1 MTDKRKRPSDTD
13 NAERVPGDAQVI
25 PMHEVPEGENFLAH
39 IVTGAAIA
47 AMPRMEWL
55 LKGRI
60 PMKGLVALYA
70 PPKSGKSV
78 VACELAVAAA
88 LGEPFWQVPF
98 SRRMTVLYIA
108 AERSSDIGDRL
119 KATLQ
124 RRAIP
129 YPDTLHV
136 YAREAG
142 PLQVNNAAHLL
153 GLVQVAQHLKP
164 DLIIFDTFAR
174 MTLGIEE
181 NSSGDM
187 GEAVEKFNAVIR
199 AAGPQA
205 AGIIVHHQGKD
216 KSKGLRGSTALL
228 GAVDAVW
235 SVTREG
241 SNYALELE
249 AMNAGALPMPE
260 HFTIEGELI
269 AGHED
274 TTPVLVWQAFKD
286 FANSRDKYLVEVLN
300 EAGEKGLSKAELTD
314 LYNGKH
320 NASKSPA
327 TVYGWLT
334 KLVQAKQVEQPA
346 GPKSAT
352 RYYGKGFAPK

>member
-1 MTDKRKRPSDTD
+1 MTDKRKKPSDTD
-13 NAERVPGDAQVI
+13 NAERTPGEVIALRPQVA
-25 PMHEVPEGENFLAH
+25 PEGENFLAH
-39 IVTGAAIA
+39 IVTGADIA

-60 PMKGLVALYA
+60 PKKGLVALYA

-78 VACELAVAAA
+78 VACELAVAAS
-88 LGEPFWQVPF
+88 LGEPFWGVPF
-98 SRRMTVLYIA
+98 GQRMTVLYIA
-108 AERSSDIGDRL
+108 AERSADIGDRL

-124 RRAIP
+124 RRGVP

-136 YAREAG
+136 YSREAG
-142 PLQVNNAAHLL
+142 PLQVDNAAHLL

-205 AGIIVHHQGKD
+205 AGIIVHHAGKD

-235 SVTREG
+235 AVSREG
-241 SNYALELE
+241 SKYSLELE

-260 HFTIEGELI
+260 HFTIEGWHI

-274 TTPVLVWQAFKD
+274 TTPVLVWLAYGEY
-286 FANSRDKYLVEVLN
+286 ASARAKYLIDTLN
-300 EAGEKGLSKAELTD
+300 EAGERVSALSK
-314 LYNGKH
+314 
-320 NASKSPA
+320 
-327 TVYGWLT
+327 
-334 KLVQAKQVEQPA
+334 
-346 GPKSAT
+346 
-352 RYYGKGFAPK
+352 

>member
-1 MTDKRKRPSDTD
+1 MTDNRKKPSDTV
-13 NAERVPGDAQVI
+13 ERNPGDAQVI
-25 PMHEVPEGENFLAH
+25 PLREQEGENFLAH
-39 IVTGAAIA
+39 IVTGADIA

-55 LKGRI
+55 LKERI
-60 PMKGLVALYA
+60 PVKGLVALYA

-78 VACELAVAAA
+78 VACELAISAA

-98 SRRMTVLYIA
+98 GQRMTVLYIA
-108 AERSSDIGDRL
+108 AERSADIGDRL

-124 RRAIP
+124 RRGVP

-142 PLQVNNAAHLL
+142 PLQVDNAAHLL

-164 DLIIFDTFAR
+164 HLIIFDTFAR

-187 GEAVEKFNAVIR
+187 GEAVEKFNTVIR

-205 AGIIVHHQGKD
+205 AGIIVHHAGKD

-235 SVTREG
+235 SVNRSG
-241 SNYALELE
+241 DNYALKLE
-249 AMNAGALPMPE
+249 AMNAGALPQDE
-260 HFTIEGELI
+260 HFTIHGEQLP
-269 AGHED
+269 GYD
-274 TTPVLVWQAFKD
+274 TTTPVLVWQSFGEYAGV
-286 FANSRDKYLVEVLN
+286 RDKYLIDQLT
-300 EAGEKGLSKAELTD
+300 EAGEKGLSKSELTD
-314 LYNGKH
+314 LYNVHH
-320 NASKSPA
+320 NDTKATA
-327 TVYGWLT
+327 TVYKWLV
-334 KLVQAKQVEQPA
+334 KLVKNKQAEQPD
-346 GPKSAT
+346 GPKSST
-352 RYYGKGFAPK
+352 RYYGKGLAPK

>member
-1 MTDKRKRPSDTD
+1 MTDKRQRPSDTD
-13 NAERVPGDAQVI
+13 TAQRVPGDAQVI
-25 PMHEVPEGENFLAH
+25 TLHNVPEGENFLAH
-39 IVTGAAIA
+39 IITGPDIA

-78 VACELAVAAA
+78 VACELAVAAS

-98 SRRMTVLYIA
+98 GKRLSVLYIA

-124 RRAIP
+124 RRGVP

-136 YAREAG
+136 YARETG
-142 PLQVNNAAHLL
+142 PLQVDNAAHLL

-205 AGIIVHHQGKD
+205 AGIIVHHAGKD

-241 SNYALELE
+241 QNYALELE

-260 HFTIEGELI
+260 HFTIHGELI
-269 AGHED
+269 TGHED
-274 TTPVLVWQAFKD
+274 TTPVLVWQEFRD
-286 FANSRDKYLVEVLN
+286 FANSRDKYLIEVLN
-300 EAGEKGLSKAELTD
+300 EAGEKGLSKSELTD

-334 KLVQAKQVEQPA
+334 KLVKASQVEQPA
-346 GPKSAT
+346 GAKSAT
-352 RYYGKGFAPK
+352 RYYGKGLAPK